1 MSISMRLLDSQ
12 IKIHYKEFLALSKIL
27 CKGKSFDPYD
37 LLHDTIARLY
47 ERDVEFIDDIVARGK
62 FKAYM
67 DCSLRLAANSSTSRF
82 YYTHR
87 KFTNDMSEITED
99 ALQTKVPD
107 IASLVNRENIDI
119 IISRL
124 PDFESKALELYL
136 MGFKYKEISDAT
148 DIPLTYVFRAVNT
161 AKQLLIDH
169 ICYLQ
174 QHNSEKRD

>member
-1 MSISMRLLDSQ
+1 MNTSMRLLDKQ
-12 IKIHYKEFLALSKIL
+12 IETHYKEFLALARILSK
-27 CKGKSFDPYD
+27 KKSFDPYD

-47 ERDVEFIDDIVARGK
+47 ERDTHFIDDIISRGK

-87 KFTNDMSEITED
+87 KFTNESDEINEDILMS
-99 ALQTKVPD
+99 KVPD
-107 IASLVNRENIDI
+107 IQSFVTRENIDI
-119 IISRL
+119 MISRL
-124 PDFESKALELYL
+124 PEFESKALELYL
-136 MGFKYKEISDAT
+136 MGFKYEEISDAT

-174 QHNSEKRD
+174 QHNKEKID

>member
-1 MSISMRLLDSQ
+1 MSTLMRLLDRQ
-12 IKIHYKEFLALSKIL
+12 IETHYKEFLSLAKIL
-27 CKGKSFDPYD
+27 AKKKSFDPYD

-47 ERDVEFIDDIVARGK
+47 ERDMNFIDDIIARGK
-62 FKAYM
+62 FKAYF

-82 YYTHR
+82 YYAHR
-87 KFTNDMSEITED
+87 KFTNDSDEINEDILMS
-99 ALQTKVPD
+99 KVPD
-107 IASLVNRENIDI
+107 IQSFVTRENIDI
-119 IISRL
+119 LISRL

-161 AKQLLIDH
+161 AKQLLINH

-174 QHNSEKRD
+174 QQQKEEHA

>member
-1 MSISMRLLDSQ
+1 MKDLN
-12 IKIHYKEFLALSKIL
+12 KAVETHYKDFLALSKIL
-27 CKGKSFDPYD
+27 SKGKSFDPYD

-47 ERDVEFIDDIVARGK
+47 ERDALFIDDIIARGK

-99 ALQTKVPD
+99 ALLTKVPD
-107 IASLVNRENIDI
+107 LASFVNRENIDI

-124 PDFESKALELYL
+124 PEFEGKALELYL

-161 AKQLLIDH
+161 AKQLLIEH

-174 QHNSEKRD
+174 QHNKEKKG

>member
-1 MSISMRLLDSQ
+1 MKDLN
-12 IKIHYKEFLALSKIL
+12 KAVETHYKDFLALSKIL
-27 CKGKSFDPYD
+27 SRGKSFDPYD

-47 ERDVEFIDDIVARGK
+47 ERDALFIDDIIARGK

-99 ALQTKVPD
+99 ALLTKVPD
-107 IASLVNRENIDI
+107 LASYVNRENIDI

-124 PDFESKALELYL
+124 PEFEGKALELYL

-174 QHNSEKRD
+174 QHNSEKKG

>member
-1 MSISMRLLDSQ
+1 MRELDRA
-12 IKIHYKEFLALSKIL
+12 IELHYTDFLKLAKVL
-27 CKGKSFDPYD
+27 CKKKHFDPYD

-47 ERDVEFIDDIVARGK
+47 ERQVDFIDDLISRGK

-87 KFTNDMSEITED
+87 KFTNEADEITED
-99 ALQTKVPD
+99 ALASKVPD
-107 IASLVNRENIDI
+107 LTSFVNRENIDI

-124 PDFESKALELYL
+124 PEFEAKALELYL

-174 QHNSEKRD
+174 QHNNAKKG

>member
-1 MSISMRLLDSQ
+1 MRLLDSQ

-174 QHNSEKRD
+174 QHNKEKRD

>member
-12 IKIHYKEFLALSKIL
+12 IEIHYKEFLALAKII

-174 QHNSEKRD
+174 QHNKEKRD

>member
-1 MSISMRLLDSQ
+1 MSTSMRLLDSQ
-12 IKIHYKEFLALSKIL
+12 IEIHYKEFLALAKIL

-47 ERDVEFIDDIVARGK
+47 ERDVEFTDDIVARGK

-174 QHNSEKRD
+174 QHNSEKKD

>member
-1 MSISMRLLDSQ
+1 MRLLDSQ
-12 IKIHYKEFLALSKIL
+12 IEIHYKEFLALAKIL

-161 AKQLLIDH
+161 AKQLLIEH

>member
-1 MSISMRLLDSQ
+1 
-12 IKIHYKEFLALSKIL
+12 
-27 CKGKSFDPYD
+27 
-37 LLHDTIARLY
+37 
-47 ERDVEFIDDIVARGK
+47 
-62 FKAYM
+62 
-67 DCSLRLAANSSTSRF
+67 
-82 YYTHR
+82 
-87 KFTNDMSEITED
+87 MSEITED

-107 IASLVNRENIDI
+107 IASFVNRENIDI

-124 PDFESKALELYL
+124 PEFESKALELYL

-174 QHNSEKRD
+174 QHSKEKKD

>member
-1 MSISMRLLDSQ
+1 MRLLDSQ
-12 IKIHYKEFLALSKIL
+12 IEIHYKEFLALSKIL

>member
-1 MSISMRLLDSQ
+1 MRLLDSQ